1 MPRNSSKAGR
11 RRRTRKVKG
20 GFYSFSGAV
29 GTGAPNWTRGTEVP
43 TPDYV
48 SKGGRRRRSGRKTR
62 KHRGGFDEDPRPV
75 SKDPADTDP
84 EKEGEDPTLP
94 GGRRRRRSGRKT
106 RKTRKHRGGGTF
118 GATSASYQGTGARG
132 IADYVATD
140 TKGPYTNGGAAKGA
154 FNDFGAKPNSS
165 F

>member
-1 MPRNSSKAGR
+1 MPHKRSKSAR
-11 RRRTRKVKG
+11 RRGRKTKKG

-29 GTGAPNWTRGTEVP
+29 GTGAPNWTRGSEVP

-48 SKGGRRRRSGRKTR
+48 SKGGRRRR
-62 KHRGGFDEDPRPV
+62 RG
-75 SKDPADTDP
+75 
-84 EKEGEDPTLP
+84 
-94 GGRRRRRSGRKT
+94 

-132 IADYVATD
+132 IADYVASD
-140 TKGPYTNGGAAKGA
+140 TKGPYVNGGAAKGA
-154 FNDFGAKPNSS
+154 FNDFGAKPGSS

>member
-1 MPRNSSKAGR
+1 MPRKSSKNR
-11 RRRTRKVKG
+11 RRGRKTKKG

-29 GTGAPNWTRGTEVP
+29 GTGAPNWTRGAEVP

-48 SKGGRRRRSGRKTR
+48 SKGGRRRRHS
-62 KHRGGFDEDPRPV
+62 
-75 SKDPADTDP
+75 
-84 EKEGEDPTLP
+84 
-94 GGRRRRRSGRKT
+94 RKT

-132 IADYVATD
+132 IADYVAVD

-154 FNDFGAKPNSS
+154 FNDFGAKPGTS